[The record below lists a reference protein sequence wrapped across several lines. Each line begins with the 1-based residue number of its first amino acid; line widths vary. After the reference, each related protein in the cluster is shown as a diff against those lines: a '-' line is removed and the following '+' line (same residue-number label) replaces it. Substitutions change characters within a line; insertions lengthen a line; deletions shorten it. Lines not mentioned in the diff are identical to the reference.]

1 MLYRSPHAGN
11 VWVSSEDLQLD
22 VGSVCSL
29 GQASSR
35 ASLIHEHCP
44 DLAVTWS
51 TAGYPCSLAREKKKT
66 HGLGFDKEV
75 FSSLLFFHS
84 YGEPQLPVG

>member
-1 MLYRSPHAGN
+1 MLYRGPHAED

-22 VGSVCSL
+22 AGSVCSL

-35 ASLIHEHCP
+35 ASVIHEHCP
-44 DLAVTWS
+44 NLTVLLS
-51 TAGYPCSLAREKKKT
+51 TAGCPLRFSQKKKT

-75 FSSLLFFHS
+75 FSLLPFFHLVAS
-84 YGEPQLPVG
+84 HSKPVG